1 VHLGKPEIVRL
12 GHSLGVDFSMTIS
25 CYNADRE
32 GRACGECDSCRFRRE
47 GFDKAGLEDPTRYQP

>member
-1 VHLGKPEIVRL
+1 
-12 GHSLGVDFSMTIS
+12 MTIS